1 MYIAIGY
8 YNTGFDIINV
18 PDSPTLLRNSA
29 GNTHSFPALD
39 ILNKQFLPSI
49 KVKLNPSYDD
59 SQLDGL
65 EYIELKEENAAGNG
79 IFYYVTSYSLTSR
92 DVAVLNLVQDSL
104 LTAGGASI
112 LGSVYAKRCHIPVAE
127 DKFGAYDADD
137 EMIMPKHPLQL
148 VHSGAMSSFNDTS
161 GTQVGYHNGKSGMFF
176 NFMNA
181 GSWSSDGGQE
191 TVIVTTC
198 GLAFTSNPDTYIS
211 YDAMGGYFGKW
222 DADAAQSMRFP
233 KLQEARGIQIE
244 MPNVFRDINSMAFYT
259 TAQMD
264 IDRKLKYE
272 GVEYNPLADQIN
284 YHSSKEAL
292 DVLRAI
298 GMEDS
303 VISCYRLRRGEGQ
316 LYHEGATGVL
326 PNRLKGQSYIFSTNG
341 WTNSGSWTGESSNNS
356 SRIQADTEAYD
367 YDYMPQKSSS
377 GYNINN
383 MRVLYGEFRK
393 YILASPATGSALEA
407 KPEELTAL
415 KFIYD
420 ADKKGKHG
428 SPYICCFTDP
438 RPTGRPYF
446 NFLKFGQS
454 AKYYRASGSGTN
466 TSVINMAE
474 GAIAGGQWPEVPLVF
489 TGMSGEWTAKV
500 GYNIDASYKNY
511 LASPD
516 KTYRDLI
523 SGSMMSADQAS
534 SMAASQGVYNM
545 VSGSLSSGVS
555 GLMFGGPAGAL
566 SGLAGGAV
574 SGGVGIASQMAS
586 AQNTYNASLEAAN
599 MDRLYGMSSDL
610 VGAANQ
616 GSVSANRALERQYAA
631 AYEKAKFDLS
641 TAYSVPRAKFMST
654 DSMRDMTNNAVF
666 YARYTPD
673 QDDLIRMD
681 NILSAFGYK
690 VDQIMVNPAANR
702 SKFVY
707 IEGSVEKFNQNNFS
721 PAARSGKRE
730 LMLDINNQL
739 ANGVRIWHINPTN
752 ANIYDP
758 GV

>member
-112 LGSVYAKRCHIPVAE
+112 LGSVYAKRCHVPVAE

-137 EMIMPKHPLQL
+137 EMIMPKEPLQL
-148 VHSGAMSSFNDTS
+148 VHSGERKEFKDSSNLSLGYND
-161 GTQVGYHNGKSGMFF
+161 GKSGLFF
-176 NFMNA
+176 SFMDS
-181 GSWSSDGGQE
+181 GEWSSGGGQQ
-191 TVIVTTC
+191 TVIVSTA
-198 GLAFTSNPDTYIS
+198 GLYHSTNVPIS
-211 YDAMGGYFGKW
+211 YSSMGGYFGNSVTGG
-222 DADAAQSMRFP
+222 DPSDGMRFP
-233 KLQEARGIQIE
+233 QIKPARGVTVE
-244 MPNVFRDINSMAFYT
+244 MPILNRYVDSLSPYFDTQLNK
-259 TAQMD
+259 
-264 IDRKLKYE
+264 DRLIEYR
-272 GVEYNPLADQIN
+272 GVEYNRLAD
-284 YHSSKEAL
+284 SSGLYGDTIEAV

-303 VISCYRLRRGEGQ
+303 IISCYRLRKGEGY
-316 LYHEGATGVL
+316 LTNENSSL
-326 PNRLKGQSYIFSTNG
+326 PNKLIGQSYMFSTNG
-341 WTNSGSWTGESSNNS
+341 WTSSGAWTGEQPGSS
-356 SRIQADTEAYD
+356 SRIMSGSEAYD
-367 YDYMPQKSSS
+367 YDYVPKDSSS
-377 GYNINN
+377 DYTIKNT
-383 MRVLYGEFRK
+383 RVLYGEFRK
-393 YILASPATGSALEA
+393 YVLSSPATGSTIEA
-407 KPEELTAL
+407 KPEELTARH
-415 KFIYD
+415 FIFDYD
-420 ADKKGKHG
+420 NRGINGA
-428 SPYICCFTDP
+428 PYVCCFTDP

-446 NFLKFGQS
+446 NFMKFGME
-454 AKYYRASGSGTN
+454 AKYYTPVTGNTN
-466 TSVINMAE
+466 KPIMNLAE
-474 GAIAGGQWPEVPLVF
+474 GAIAGGQWPEVPIVF
-489 TGMSGEWTAKV
+489 TGMAGEWTAKV

-516 KTYRDLI
+516 KTYRDLV
-523 SGSMMSADQAS
+523 SGSMMSMDQS
-534 SMAASQGVYNM
+534 SSLAASQGVYNM

-555 GLMFGGPAGAL
+555 GLMFGGPAGAA
-566 SGLAGGAV
+566 SGLAGGAI

-610 VGAANQ
+610 VSAANA

-631 AYEKAKFDLS
+631 AYEKSKFDLS
-641 TAYSVPRAKFMST
+641 TAYSVPRAKFMAT

-666 YARYTPD
+666 YARYTPCKAD
-673 QDDLIRMD
+673 MARMD

-690 VDQIMVNPAANR
+690 VDQIMNNPAANR

-739 ANGVRIWHINPTN
+739 ANGIRIWHINPTN

>member
-18 PDSPTLLRNSA
+18 PDSPNLLRNSA
-29 GNTHSFPALD
+29 GNINTFPALD

-49 KVKLNPSYDD
+49 KVKLNPSNSD

-137 EMIMPKHPLQL
+137 EMIMPKEPLLL
-148 VHSGAMSSFNDTS
+148 VHSGAMSSFNDSS

-198 GLAFTSNPDTYIS
+198 GLAFTGQPDTYIS

-222 DADAAQSMRFP
+222 DSDSAQSMRFP
-233 KLQEARGIQIE
+233 KLQEARGVQIE

-264 IDRKLKYE
+264 VDRKLKYE

-298 GMEDS
+298 GMEDA

-316 LYHEGATGVL
+316 LYHEGSTGVL
-326 PNRLKGQSYIFSTNG
+326 PNRLKGQSYLFSTNG
-341 WTNSGSWTGESSNNS
+341 WTNSGAWTGESSNNS

-367 YDYMPQKSSS
+367 YDYMPQRTSSS
-377 GYNINN
+377 YEIKN

-393 YILASPATGSALEA
+393 YLLASPATGSALEA

-415 KFIYD
+415 RFTYD
-420 ADKKGKHG
+420 SDKKGKHG

-446 NFLKFGQS
+446 NFLKFGQAS
-454 AKYYRASGSGTN
+454 KYYKASGSGTN
-466 TSVINMAE
+466 SSVINMAE

-516 KTYRDLI
+516 KTYRDLV
-523 SGSMMSADQAS
+523 SGSMMSMDQS
-534 SMAASQGVYNM
+534 SSLAASQGVYNM

-586 AQNTYNASLEAAN
+586 AQNSYNASLEAAN

-610 VGAANQ
+610 VSAANA

-631 AYEKAKFDLS
+631 AYEKSKFDLS

-654 DSMRDMTNNAVF
+654 DSMRDMTNNAVY

-673 QDDLIRMD
+673 QTDLQRMD

-707 IEGSVEKFNQNNFS
+707 IEGSVEKFNQSNFS

-739 ANGVRIWHINPTN
+739 ANGIRIWHINPTN